1 MSGLLD
7 AAAAALAPR
16 ELVSDAGFSLLGAMS
31 SLQVGDAKMD
41 LGLRPARTAADRI
54 RAGKAPLRLR
64 LAQCLDVCDRLLRRY
79 ATWLAG
85 HTLAQT
91 VFDCLYLQKEGKKSW
106 CSHLEGGGSGG
117 RNRPPPV
124 PLSRP
129 PPSPSP
135 PIFQLSLPVGLPK

>member
-1 MSGLLD
+1 MGGVPM
-7 AAAAALAPR
+7 APR
-16 ELVSDAGFSLLGAMS
+16 DSRPRALGGSLKRFWHVCLGPS
-31 SLQVGDAKMD
+31 QEKPTKMD